1 MHGREG
7 YTDDIGVEELLVNS
21 FRSWML
27 VMLMSLGCVA
37 GVAAQGV
44 HAPAQTKTA
53 DAYVLSLETQARAEH
68 YSHERVALEFA
79 GTGWGILQLLLIL
92 TLGVAYR
99 MRNVAVNLTRSR
111 WGQGAIFLFELML
124 LTGLLNLPLKLFGHH
139 VATAFGQSVQGW
151 GSWFGDQ
158 AKSFVLTYGIGLLLL
173 MLLVWTIRKFPQR
186 WWLAFWGFAMVFVLI
201 GIFITPY
208 VIDPL
213 FNTFEP
219 LQASNPALVAQ
230 LEKVATRGGIGIPA
244 ERMFLMKASAKVTGM
259 NAYVTGF
266 GASKRIVVWDTT
278 VAGAKPD
285 EIAFIFGHEMGH
297 YRLNHIPIG
306 LTFAAVM
313 LLVGFYL
320 GFLAVQWLIKRYGG
334 VWRVGSQQDW
344 GAVVVMLLVL
354 SVGSFLAEPVSN
366 AFSRWEEH
374 AADVYGLEAV
384 HGLVANPQATGQH
397 AFQAL
402 GETSLT
408 EPHPNDFI
416 VFWTY
421 SHPSIQSRA
430 QFSRDYNPWVAGQ
443 APQYFKK

>member
-1 MHGREG
+1 
-7 YTDDIGVEELLVNS
+7 
-21 FRSWML
+21 
-27 VMLMSLGCVA
+27 
-37 GVAAQGV
+37 
-44 HAPAQTKTA
+44 
-53 DAYVLSLETQARAEH
+53 
-68 YSHERVALEFA
+68 
-79 GTGWGILQLLLIL
+79 
-92 TLGVAYR
+92 
-99 MRNVAVNLTRSR
+99 
-111 WGQGAIFLFELML
+111 
-124 LTGLLNLPLKLFGHH
+124 
-139 VATAFGQSVQGW
+139 
-151 GSWFGDQ
+151 
-158 AKSFVLTYGIGLLLL
+158 
-173 MLLVWTIRKFPQR
+173 
-186 WWLAFWGFAMVFVLI
+186 
-201 GIFITPY
+201 

-219 LQASNPALVAQ
+219 LRTSNPALVAQ
-230 LEKVATRGGIGIPA
+230 LEKVATRGGIGIPP

-278 VAGAKPD
+278 IAGATPD
-285 EIAFIFGHEMGH
+285 EIALIFGHEMGH

-306 LTFAAVM
+306 LAFVAVM

-354 SVGSFLAEPVSN
+354 SVGSFLAEPVGN

-384 HGLVANPQATGQH
+384 HGLVANPQVTGQK
-397 AFQAL
+397 AFQVL

-408 EPHPNDFI
+408 EPHPNGFV

-430 QFSRDYNPWVAGQ
+430 QFSRDYNPWAAGQ
-443 APQYFKK
+443 TPRYFKK

>member
-1 MHGREG
+1 VIR
-7 YTDDIGVEELLVNS
+7 LRL
-21 FRSWML
+21 WML
-27 VMLMSLGCVA
+27 VVLMSFGFAV
-37 GVAAQGV
+37 GVAAQTA
-44 HAPAQTKTA
+44 APVRTA
-53 DAYVLSLETQARAEH
+53 EVKAGDAYVLPPATLHKAEA
-68 YSHERVALEFA
+68 YSHARIALHFA
-79 GTGWGILQLLLIL
+79 GAVWRILQLLVIL
-92 TLGVAYR
+92 TLGWAYR
-99 MRNVAVNLTRSR
+99 MRNVAVNLTRNK
-111 WGQGAIFLFELML
+111 WGQGGIFLFELMV
-124 LTGLLNLPLKLFGHH
+124 LTGLMTLPVSMIGHH
-139 VATAFGQSVQGW
+139 LAVAYGQSVQGW
-151 GSWFGDQ
+151 GSWIGDE
-158 AKSFVLTYGIGLLLL
+158 AKSFVLTYGIGMMLL
-173 MLLVWTIRKFPQR
+173 MVLVWTIKKFPRR
-186 WWLAFWGFAMVFVLI
+186 WWLAFWGFAMAFVLI
-201 GIFITPY
+201 GVFITPY

-219 LQASNPALVAQ
+219 LRTSNPALVEQ
-230 LEKVATRGGIGIPA
+230 LEKVATRGGIGIPP

-278 VAGAKPD
+278 IAGATPD
-285 EIAFIFGHEMGH
+285 EISLIFGHEMGH

-306 LTFAAVM
+306 LAFVAVM

-354 SVGSFLAEPVSN
+354 SVGSFLAEPVGN

-384 HGLVANPQATGQH
+384 HGLVANPQVTGQK
-397 AFQAL
+397 AFQVL

-408 EPHPNDFI
+408 EPHPNGFV

-430 QFSRDYNPWVAGQ
+430 QFSRDYNPWAAGQ
-443 APQYFKK
+443 TPRYFKK